1 MEKNLKDIELFLF
14 DMDGTLY
21 LGDNVYE
28 GAIELMNDRRSS
40 ARKYIIPHK

>member
-28 GAIELMNDRRSS
+28 GRSS
-40 ARKYIIPHK
+40 